1 LGASGPPA
9 MPARLMLLG
18 SLDRIL
24 VRREGSE
31 AFEAKP

>member
-1 LGASGPPA
+1 
-9 MPARLMLLG
+9 MPAHLMLLG

-24 VRREGSE
+24 VGSEDCE